1 MTKRVLSYYRFGSQ
15 GIFRL
20 DVATAKLYKN
30 GKDIHLTRR
39 CFEILMLLVESHG
52 RVVSKGEMLGRV
64 WADSDVG
71 ESNISYHIHALRR
84 ILGDSPKHSTMI
96 LTIPGVGYKFIDRVE
111 VVEDRPMGVD
121 RREEGTGVD
130 PNTPATG
137 QKGQKIPYWSIAT
150 VIMMVFAIILLLIFT
165 AGARRF

>member
-1 MTKRVLSYYRFGSQ
+1 MTKKVLSYYRFGSQ

-111 VVEDRPMGVD
+111 VVEDGPMGVD
-121 RREEGTGVD
+121 CREEGTGVD
-130 PNTPATG
+130 PNTPA
-137 QKGQKIPYWSIAT
+137 QARKVRKYRYWSIGA

-165 AGARRF
+165 A

>member
-1 MTKRVLSYYRFGSQ
+1 MTKRVLSCYRFGSQ
-15 GIFRL
+15 GIFSL

-39 CFEILMLLVESHG
+39 CFEILMLLVESQG

-111 VVEDRPMGVD
+111 VVEDGPMGVD

-130 PNTPATG
+130 PNTPAP
-137 QKGQKIPYWSIAT
+137 QARKVRKYRYWSIGA

-165 AGARRF
+165 S

>member
-1 MTKRVLSYYRFGSQ
+1 LTKKVLPCYRFGSQ

-39 CFEILMLLVESHG
+39 CFEILMLLVESQG

-111 VVEDRPMGVD
+111 VVEDSPMGVD
-121 RREEGTGVD
+121 CREGTGVD
-130 PNTPATG
+130 PNTQPQAR
-137 QKGQKIPYWSIAT
+137 KVRKYRYWSIAA

-165 AGARRF
+165 A

>member
-1 MTKRVLSYYRFGSQ
+1 MTKRVLSCYKFGSQ
-15 GIFRL
+15 GIFSL

-39 CFEILMLLVESHG
+39 CFEILMLLVESQG

-111 VVEDRPMGVD
+111 VVEDGPMGVD

-130 PNTPATG
+130 LNTQPQAR
-137 QKGQKIPYWSIAT
+137 KVRKYRYWSIGA

-165 AGARRF
+165 S

>member
-1 MTKRVLSYYRFGSQ
+1 MTKKVLPCYRFGSQ

-39 CFEILMLLVESHG
+39 CFEILMLLVESQG

-111 VVEDRPMGVD
+111 VVEDGPMGVD
-121 RREEGTGVD
+121 CREGTGVD
-130 PNTPATG
+130 PNTPAP
-137 QKGQKIPYWSIAT
+137 QARKVRKYRYWSIAT